1 MKRISLPKV
10 AVVAVAAA
18 VAIVASTTGPTPS
31 PHTFVVGVR
40 NNTDT
45 PRVWTGENYV
55 PAGLVQTECGHSLWR
70 KLRPE
75 QSWFYHFFDCYPSSA
90 TGSFEVNYKVRLE
103 NGINGVAR
111 WHNGSV
117 TINCPRGSANSAENA
132 TSAEFT
138 LRGSGAS
145 VTANT
150 PTCNMPRETTS
161 DDDSSSGG

>member
-1 MKRISLPKV
+1 MKRISMPKV

-18 VAIVASTTGPTPS
+18 VAIVASTTGPT
-31 PHTFVVGVR
+31 HTFVVGVR

-55 PAGLVQTECGHSLWR
+55 SAGLVQTECGHSHWR

-132 TSAEFT
+132 TSAQFT